1 MQKITIYLAL
11 LLLLVSAGVSAQQP
25 EALNVQTNAATEQS
39 ILLESIQNVAFV
51 GDALVFTTT
60 SGTFQIPIDDI
71 YNIVFGQKKGGI
83 ATDIAD
89 VEMSDSHISLEGN
102 TLTIESGATINALY
116 LVDITGKLLASQKLS
131 AVSKTTITLPN
142 VGAFVLF
149 LETSQGYVARKIV
162 NN

>member
-11 LLLLVSAGVSAQQP
+11 LLLLVPAGVSAQQP
-25 EALNVQTNAATEQS
+25 EALNVQTNAGTEQS

-149 LETSQGYVARKIV
+149 LETSQGYVARKVIM
-162 NN
+162 N